1 MTSLAN
7 HLFKSDFF
15 LHLHSRSAAIIL
27 DEYSSLL
34 HQLIA
39 SLTPLLRLFRFHFG
53 LVSAF
58 SLASSCGL
66 HRGEE
71 EIKNS
76 GVIKVLKNAN
86 LLASS
91 CPALAHL
98 SVSACKL
105 RAFQWQPRR
114 NTEHKHFRRSEDFA
128 VHRINKTKCRL
139 EAVMLT
145 SSPNQHFVISAM
157 HVLPCNRHRRNF
169 RDLHYANDTSC
180 CRTHT
185 LAAHSIETQRQSFV
199 SDDNLQVKY

>member
-7 HLFKSDFF
+7 HLFKGDFF
-15 LHLHSRSAAIIL
+15 FSRSAAIIL

-34 HQLIA
+34 HQLIT

-53 LVSAF
+53 LVSTF
-58 SLASSCGL
+58 SFASSCGL
-66 HRGEE
+66 HREE

-91 CPALAHL
+91 RPALAHL

-105 RAFQWQPRR
+105 RAFRWQPRR
-114 NTEHKHFRRSEDFA
+114 NTEHKHFRRSEDCA
-128 VHRINKTKCRL
+128 VPRINKTKCKL
-139 EAVMLT
+139 DAVMLT

-185 LAAHSIETQRQSFV
+185 RCTLNRDPTTKFC
-199 SDDNLQVKY
+199 